1 MQRDFAA
8 LLETCR
14 RGGVEVRSDS
24 RAVGQGDIFVA
35 VPGVNEDGARFI
47 PAAVEAGA
55 AVVVCRPGRGLPRGL
70 S

>member
-24 RAVGQGDIFVA
+24 RAVARGDIFVA

-47 PAAVEAGA
+47 PAAVEA
-55 AVVVCRPGRGLPRGL
+55 
-70 S
+70 